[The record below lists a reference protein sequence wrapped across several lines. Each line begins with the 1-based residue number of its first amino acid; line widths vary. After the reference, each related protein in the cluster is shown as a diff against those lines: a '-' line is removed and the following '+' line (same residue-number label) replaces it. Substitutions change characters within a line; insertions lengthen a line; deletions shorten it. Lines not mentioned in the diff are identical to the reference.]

1 MPTVASPSS
10 TPSGASRTQPPA
22 RRSAETPKDKLSE
35 TSSNDDDRY
44 EPRFQ
49 VIGGQD
55 VRDIQCRLLVPAPLG
70 GDDQIPCQIVDLN
83 SSGCAIRYRQTR
95 SLFKSTTLEIRN
107 LAGHDTLQMLARVC
121 WSRQSG
127 LDQYAS
133 GLYFRRSLPD
143 DFISA
148 GIRAGQLSRRTAQR
162 ETVDVAVTI
171 RQCQPQN
178 RSEGRIVSTSRS
190 GLQVIGS
197 DELLVGSRLMLQLDD
212 GNAVVG
218 TSVWSSRR
226 GTQYAS
232 GIAFTHA
239 GNGRQFHNAVLEQA

>member
-1 MPTVASPSS
+1 MTSAASA
-10 TPSGASRTQPPA
+10 THPPA
-22 RRSAETPKDKLSE
+22 LRSAEKPKHKLPATP
-35 TSSNDDDRY
+35 SSDDDRY

-55 VRDIQCRLLVPAPLG
+55 VRDIQCRLSVHVPLG
-70 GDDQIPCQIVDLN
+70 GDEQIPCQIVDLN
-83 SSGCAIRYRQTR
+83 SSGCAIRYRQIR

-148 GIRAGQLSRRTAQR
+148 GIRAGQLSRRTAHR
-162 ETVDVAVTI
+162 ESVDVSVTI

-190 GLQVIGS
+190 GLQIIGS
-197 DELLVGSRLMLQLDD
+197 DECVIGTRLMLQLAD

-239 GNGRQFHNAVLEQA
+239 GTGRQFHNAVLQLS

>member
-1 MPTVASPSS
+1 MPTVASPR
-10 TPSGASRTQPPA
+10 TNLPGASGADTPALRTPEHP
-22 RRSAETPKDKLSE
+22 THTIPVGP
-35 TSSNDDDRY
+35 TVDDDRY

-55 VRDIQCRLLVPAPLG
+55 VRDIQCRLLVHAPLG

-83 SSGCAIRYRQTR
+83 SSGCAIRYRHDR
-95 SLFKSTTLEIRN
+95 PLFKSTTLEIHN
-107 LAGHDTLQMLARVC
+107 LAGHETLQMLARVC

-148 GIRAGQLSRRTAQR
+148 GIRAGQLSRRAARR
-162 ETVDVAVTI
+162 ESVDVGVTI
-171 RQCQPQN
+171 RQYQPQN
-178 RSEGRIVSTSRS
+178 RGAGRIVSTSRS
-190 GLQVIGS
+190 GLQIIGPNELVIGTR
-197 DELLVGSRLMLQLDD
+197 VMLQLDD

-218 TSVWSSRR
+218 TTVWTSLR
-226 GTQYAS
+226 GSQYAS
-232 GIAFTHA
+232 GVAFTHA
-239 GNGRQFHNAVLEQA
+239 GTGRQFHNAVLQLS